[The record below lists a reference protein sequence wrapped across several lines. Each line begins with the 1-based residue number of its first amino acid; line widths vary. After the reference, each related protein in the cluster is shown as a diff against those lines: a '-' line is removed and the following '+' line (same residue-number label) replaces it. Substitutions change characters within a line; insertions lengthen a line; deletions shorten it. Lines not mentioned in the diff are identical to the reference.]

1 MQTTTQTCVG
11 DLIEL
16 CADPAAEEAF
26 ERVDN
31 CCEACMARAR
41 KLALGTLVR
50 AAVERELD
58 DFRRAVFLACASGES
73 VASVSRRLG
82 VTYKSAYEAYR
93 RARAILYD
101 KLEYAVLYNEIAG
114 TVSGK

>member
-1 MQTTTQTCVG
+1 MTQTSVG
-11 DLIEL
+11 DLIEIY
-16 CADPAAEEAF
+16 ADPGASDDF
-26 ERVDN
+26 ERIDN
-31 CCEACMARAR
+31 CCAECLGRAR
-41 KLALGTLVR
+41 KLAIGRLVC

-58 DFRRAVFLACASGES
+58 DFRREVFLSCAAGET

-82 VTYKSAYEAYR
+82 VSYKAAYEAYR